1 MYLYTNKTNKMAVR
15 NQNSRQ
21 STNTV
26 TLSINGIILTLIP
39 KDWTVGKSY
48 LYYVKAKILSG
59 KIQLPSIEEKTGTN
73 PFLLGYCHKSINNG
87 VEFVWN

>member
-1 MYLYTNKTNKMAVR
+1 MAVR
-15 NQNSRQ
+15 NQNSRT

-26 TLSINGIILTLIP
+26 TLNVNGIILTLIQ

-48 LYYVKAKILSG
+48 LYSVKAKILSG
-59 KIQLPSIEEKTGTN
+59 KIQLPSIEEKTGTS